1 MTPAARLQAAIEI
14 LDQVLEGMA
23 AEQALTGWARR
34 SRFAGSKDRAAVRDH
49 VFDALRN
56 RNSFADLGGSLT
68 GRGLILGALRSS
80 ETNPDSLFTG
90 DGYAPPQLTADER
103 SHVAGGQ
110 DIVNLP
116 DWLWTVFQSD
126 LGDQAAEVENRLR
139 QRAPVFLRVNL
150 GKTTPENAIGLL
162 AREGI
167 EVKPHSSA
175 ETALI
180 VEKGDRRIRTSAV
193 FRDGLVELQDGA
205 SQAVAACLPLRDG
218 QKVLDYCAGGGGK
231 ALAMAACADLQVTA
245 HDIAAAR
252 MRDIPERARRAG
264 VQIRTATTQ
273 AVQQSGPY
281 DLVLCDAPCSG
292 SGSWRRAPEAKWSLT
307 PGRLEE
313 LTRIQSDILT
323 QVTGLVRP
331 GGILAYATCSVLA
344 AENTAQADGF
354 RQKNRDWTLLKQQ
367 QWLLQ
372 NSTDGFFVG
381 WFQAPEF

>member
-14 LDQVLEGMA
+14 LDQVLDGMA

-68 GRGLILGALRSS
+68 GRGLMLGALRS
-80 ETNPDSLFTG
+80 TGTDPDSLFTG
-90 DGYAPPQLTADER
+90 EGYAPSELTAAER
-103 SHVAGGQ
+103 GPFSGNPDV
-110 DIVNLP
+110 VNLP
-116 DWLWTVFQSD
+116 DWLWSVIQSD

-139 QRAPVFLRVNL
+139 KRAPVFLRVNL
-150 GKTTPENAIGLL
+150 KKTTRDKAIGLL

-167 EVKPHSSA
+167 EVTPHSSA

-180 VEKGDRRIRTSAV
+180 VDKGDRRIRTSAA

-205 SQAVAACLPLRDG
+205 SQAVAACLPLKDG

-231 ALAMAACADLQVTA
+231 ALAIAARADLKVTA
-245 HDIAAAR
+245 HDISAAR
-252 MRDIPERARRAG
+252 MRDIPERSRRAG
-264 VQIRTATTQ
+264 VSIQTATSENLTQ
-273 AVQQSGPY
+273 SAPF

-292 SGSWRRAPEAKWSLT
+292 SGSWRRAPEAKWDLT
-307 PGRLEE
+307 PARLEE
-313 LTRIQSDILT
+313 LTRIQSDILS
-323 QVTGLVRP
+323 QVKGLIRP
-331 GGILAYATCSVLA
+331 GGILAYATCSVLT
-344 AENTAQADGF
+344 AENSAQVDGF
-354 RQKNRDWTLLKQQ
+354 LQSNPEWTLLKQQ

-372 NSTDGFFVG
+372 DETDGFFLAL
-381 WFQAPEF
+381 FRAP